1 MGWWSVLRKIRAK
14 DEIKIQLKW
23 IKRIILKIRKG
34 LMQLFSQMP
43 DSKSPYLT
51 ASSLLSQYGRK
62 IIHDKNMHSHP
73 PHTTPKNWIKANK
86 NYYRSKK
93 KWLFKRPIG
102 ISKREDKLFLCSF
115 ATIITCCFGYWHCW
129 CTEQVTVL
137 KRMIQ
142 WELEREQKNI
152 SI

>member
-1 MGWWSVLRKIRAK
+1 
-14 DEIKIQLKW
+14 
-23 IKRIILKIRKG
+23 
-34 LMQLFSQMP
+34 MQLFSQMP

-93 KWLFKRPIG
+93 NDYLKDL
-102 ISKREDKLFLCSF
+102 L
-115 ATIITCCFGYWHCW
+115 GY
-129 CTEQVTVL
+129 L
-137 KRMIQ
+137 KGRINYFFVP
-142 WELEREQKNI
+142 LPPL
-152 SI
+152 